1 MAKLFNRIIKSFTLK
16 NAPSG
21 GKSSGAGS
29 FNRDPKA
36 MQVKRVG
43 YQLTESGG
51 GGGRDNFEGP
61 QADFN
66 IIDTAIKRDSYIM
79 QSMMKY
85 SELIFK
91 SGWHFQGKN
100 EQALL
105 YLKLRL
111 ETMAVATLI
120 PTEELFQGIADDI
133 VRYANSFIVKA
144 RAKGGQGLPPGL
156 AALPVPPSKDPI
168 GGYFRLPPSTVTI
181 ARDKNG
187 TVTKYKQEVQGAD
200 KPIEFRPEDVIH
212 IAVNRPAGRPFGDPW
227 IAPVLEDVRLLRKVE
242 ENAGLLLY
250 RHIFPLLAYTVGTDQ
265 PGRQATDTELTEL
278 QSVIENLP
286 TDGAILLP
294 ERHKVEAIDISTIDG
309 RPYLDY
315 FEQRVFTGLGMSQV
329 DMGRGDTAN
338 RNTADAM
345 SGIKADRVKG
355 WQKAL
360 QTQIDKYMIDEILIE
375 GGFDPLVNP
384 DFDIN
389 FVFDEIEQEKKIA
402 KENHALLMWNSNI
415 ATWEETRIECGREPV
430 ADESRLA
437 FQMIGATTTDAE
449 VDNKNAPENQNGKRT
464 APKKKTEALEESV
477 FNHIPM
483 ERYDSLNE
491 SLQSHYRILE
501 SDVIGA
507 IESLLS
513 KEQFPLH
520 DNKQW
525 AAPIHFSKEKMLHV
539 IQQSTQYALSEGVQK
554 TKKDMG
560 RKSTPKVNYSRSLRV
575 MREYASESIDRLEES
590 LKASISLKLESCN
603 TNEDAYLAVKG
614 VFQSLKHRLSLMSKV
629 MIAKSYNYG
638 YILALMK
645 CGESH
650 AKSLY
655 EGDCLICQE
664 NSQESIN
671 LEQYASLDEIAIF
684 YRIPPWHPNC
694 ACEITHIG
702 GGE

>member
-1 MAKLFNRIIKSFTLK
+1 MLK

-51 GGGRDNFEGP
+51 GGGRDNFEEP
-61 QADFN
+61 QSDFS

-91 SGWHFQGKN
+91 SGWRFQGKN
-100 EQALL
+100 EQALM

-111 ETMAVATLI
+111 ETMAVATSV
-120 PTEELFQGIADDI
+120 PTEELFQGIADDV

-168 GGYFRLPPSTVTI
+168 GGYYRLPPGTITI

-187 TVTKYKQEVQGAD
+187 TVTKYKQEVEGAD
-200 KPIEFRPEDVIH
+200 KPLEFRPEDMIH
-212 IAVNRPAGRPFGDPW
+212 ISVNRPAGRPFGDPW

-250 RHIFPLLAYTVGTDQ
+250 RHIFPLLTYTVGTDK
-265 PGRQATDTELTEL
+265 PGQQASDNELLEL
-278 QSVIENLP
+278 QGVIENLP

-294 ERHKVEAIDISTIDG
+294 ERHKVEAVNLNTIDG
-309 RPYLDY
+309 RPYLEY

-355 WQKAL
+355 WQKAI

-375 GGFDPLVNP
+375 GGFDPLINP

-389 FVFDEIEQEKKIA
+389 FVFEEIEQEQKIA
-402 KENHALLMWNSNI
+402 RENHALLMWNSNI
-415 ATWEETRIECGREPV
+415 TTWEETRIVCGYEPT
-430 ADESRLA
+430 ADESRLL
-437 FQMIGATTTDAE
+437 FQMTGASTTDAE

-464 APKKKTEALEESV
+464 APKKKTESLNESV
-477 FNHIPM
+477 FNNIAV
-483 ERYDSLNE
+483 ERYDILSE
-491 SLQSHYRILE
+491 SLKSYYRTLE
-501 SDVIGA
+501 GDVTGA
-507 IESLLS
+507 IEVLLS
-513 KEQFPLH
+513 KEQFPL
-520 DNKQW
+520 DSNKQW
-525 AAPIHFSKEKMLHV
+525 SASIHFSKDKMLHT

-554 TKKDMG
+554 AKKDLS
-560 RKSTPKVNYSRSLRV
+560 RETTPKVNYARSVRV
-575 MREYASESIDRLEES
+575 MKQYASESIDRFEAT
-590 LKASISLKLESCN
+590 LKDSISHKLESCKSK
-603 TNEDAYLAVKG
+603 EDAYLAVKG
-614 VFQSLKHRLSLMSKV
+614 VFKSLEHRLTLMSKV

-645 CGESH
+645 CGETH
-650 AKSLY
+650 AKSVY
-655 EGDCLICQE
+655 EGSCLTCQE
-664 NSQESIN
+664 KSQQSIT
-671 LEQYASLDEIAIF
+671 LEKYASLDEIAIY

-694 ACEITHIG
+694 ECEITHVG

>member
-1 MAKLFNRIIKSFTLK
+1 
-16 NAPSG
+16 
-21 GKSSGAGS
+21 
-29 FNRDPKA
+29 
-36 MQVKRVG
+36 
-43 YQLTESGG
+43 
-51 GGGRDNFEGP
+51 
-61 QADFN
+61 
-66 IIDTAIKRDSYIM
+66 
-79 QSMMKY
+79 
-85 SELIFK
+85 
-91 SGWHFQGKN
+91 
-100 EQALL
+100 
-105 YLKLRL
+105 
-111 ETMAVATLI
+111 
-120 PTEELFQGIADDI
+120 
-133 VRYANSFIVKA
+133 
-144 RAKGGQGLPPGL
+144 
-156 AALPVPPSKDPI
+156 
-168 GGYFRLPPSTVTI
+168 
-181 ARDKNG
+181 
-187 TVTKYKQEVQGAD
+187 
-200 KPIEFRPEDVIH
+200 
-212 IAVNRPAGRPFGDPW
+212 PAGRPFGDPW

-265 PGRQATDTELTEL
+265 PGQQATDTELTEL

-355 WQKAL
+355 WQKAI
-360 QTQIDKYMIDEILIE
+360 QTKIDKYMIDEILIE

-389 FVFDEIEQEKKIA
+389 FVFDEFEQEKKIA

-464 APKKKTEALEESV
+464 APKKKTEALQESV
-477 FNHIPM
+477 FNHIPI
-483 ERYDSLNE
+483 ERYDSLDE

-501 SDVIGA
+501 SDVMGA

-554 TKKDMG
+554 TKKD
-560 RKSTPKVNYSRSLRV
+560 
-575 MREYASESIDRLEES
+575 
-590 LKASISLKLESCN
+590 
-603 TNEDAYLAVKG
+603 
-614 VFQSLKHRLSLMSKV
+614 
-629 MIAKSYNYG
+629 
-638 YILALMK
+638 
-645 CGESH
+645 
-650 AKSLY
+650 
-655 EGDCLICQE
+655 
-664 NSQESIN
+664 
-671 LEQYASLDEIAIF
+671 
-684 YRIPPWHPNC
+684 
-694 ACEITHIG
+694 
-702 GGE
+702 